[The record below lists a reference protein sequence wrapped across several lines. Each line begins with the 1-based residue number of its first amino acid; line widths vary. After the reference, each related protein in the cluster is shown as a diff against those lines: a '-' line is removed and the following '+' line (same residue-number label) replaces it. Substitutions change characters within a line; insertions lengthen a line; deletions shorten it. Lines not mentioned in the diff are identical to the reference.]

1 MSIFVLTLTVIS
13 MFSKACEYG
22 IRASTYIALQS
33 LEGNRVSLKK
43 IAAEINS
50 PVAFTAKILQQL
62 SKSNIVN
69 SVQGAQGGFEIDR
82 TNINTI
88 KLSEI
93 VYAIDGNNVYV
104 GCGLGLKECNANKPC
119 PVHDKFVQIREDLR
133 HMLENTSLYEMTAG
147 LEVGLTYLKR

>member
-1 MSIFVLTLTVIS
+1 

-33 LEGNRVSLKK
+33 LEEKRVSLKE
-43 IAAEINS
+43 IAKEIDS

-62 SKSNIVN
+62 AKNNIVN
-69 SVQGAQGGFEIDR
+69 SVQGATGGFEIDKR
-82 TNINTI
+82 NIEKI

-93 VYAIDGNNVYV
+93 VYAIDGDKVYV
-104 GCGLGLKECNANKPC
+104 GCGLGLKKCNANKPC
-119 PVHDKFVQIREDLR
+119 PVHDKFVQIRDDLR
-133 HMLENTSLYEMTAG
+133 YMLENTSLYEMTAG

>member
-1 MSIFVLTLTVIS
+1 

-33 LEGNRVSLKK
+33 LEGKRVSLKK
-43 IAAEINS
+43 IAEEINS

-62 SKSNIVN
+62 SKNNIVT

-93 VYAIDGNNVYV
+93 VYAIDGDNVYV

-119 PVHDKFVQIREDLR
+119 PVHDKFVQIRDDLR
-133 HMLENTSLYEMTAG
+133 YMLENTSLFEMTAG
-147 LEVGLTYLKR
+147 LEVGLTYLRR

>member
-1 MSIFVLTLTVIS
+1 

-33 LEGNRVSLKK
+33 HEGKRASLKD
-43 IAAEINS
+43 IARETDS

-62 SKSNIVN
+62 SKNKIID
-69 SVQGAQGGFEIDR
+69 SVQGAAGGFEIVKSK
-82 TNINTI
+82 INHI

-93 VYAIDGNNVYV
+93 VYAIDGDNVYM
-104 GCGLGLKECNANKPC
+104 GCGLGLEKCNANKPC
-119 PVHDKFVQIREDLR
+119 PVHDKFVAIRDDLR
-133 HMLENTSLYEMTAG
+133 DMLENTTLYEMTSG